1 MDFSHAALVW
11 LGNNQGMSKFR
22 PQQARKLPSD
32 KKGWGMARLAGLLAI
47 IALILSVCVVAYVAT
62 QLL

>member
-1 MDFSHAALVW
+1 
-11 LGNNQGMSKFR
+11 MSKLR

-32 KKGWGMARLAGLLAI
+32 KRGWGMARLAGLLAI
-47 IALILSVCVVAYVAT
+47 IALIFSVCVVAYVAM